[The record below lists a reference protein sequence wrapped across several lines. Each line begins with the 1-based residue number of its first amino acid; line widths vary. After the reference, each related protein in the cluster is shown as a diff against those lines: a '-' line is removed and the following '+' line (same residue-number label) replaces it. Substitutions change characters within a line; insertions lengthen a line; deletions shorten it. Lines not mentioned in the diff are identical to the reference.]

1 MVKLKNSVS
10 EETTEQ
16 VQTKETTVVQAK
28 EKITAGG
35 GTVASK
41 DGTVPDYVNHILRMY
56 PAYNQLAI
64 DPQGGVYVEGSQHL
78 SKGKAILYQNPYY
91 K

>member
-1 MVKLKNSVS
+1 MAKLKNAVS
-10 EETTEQ
+10 EETIEQ
-16 VQTKETTVVQAK
+16 VQATATPAK

-35 GTVASK
+35 GTAANK
-41 DGTVPDYVNHILRMY
+41 DGSVPDYVNHILKMY
-56 PAYNQLAI
+56 PTYNKLAI
-64 DPQGGVYVEGSQHL
+64 DSQGGVYVEGSQHL